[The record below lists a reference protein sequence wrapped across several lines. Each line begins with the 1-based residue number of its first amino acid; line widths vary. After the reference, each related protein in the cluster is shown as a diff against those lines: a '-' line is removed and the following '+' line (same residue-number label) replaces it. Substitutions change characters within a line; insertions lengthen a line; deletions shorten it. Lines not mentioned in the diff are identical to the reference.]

1 MHGHYDLLGSLVIFP
16 TVDTGPGLWSLDT
29 GPGPGLGL
37 NIALSGDGT
46 SQQRAAGTHPR
57 MQIARGARHSQNN
70 MGHGDEILNF
80 KVL

>member
-16 TVDTGPGLWSLDT
+16 TVDT